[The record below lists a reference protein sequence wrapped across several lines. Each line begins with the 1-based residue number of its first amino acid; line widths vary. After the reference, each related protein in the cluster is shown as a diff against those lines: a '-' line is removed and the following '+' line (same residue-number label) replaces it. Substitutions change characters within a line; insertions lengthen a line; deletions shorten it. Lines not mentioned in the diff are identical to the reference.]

1 MSPFLQKFFQA
12 FRARQQEP
20 HSWSEVVV
28 QSLDYVGLF
37 ATPWTAECQAFLPFT
52 VSRSV
57 LKLMST
63 EGQTLN
69 LCKDKGG
76 LNTEPGLR
84 SPVFQ
89 VDSLPAEPPG
99 KPKNT
104 GMGRL
109 SLLQG
114 IFLIQ
119 ELHWGLLHCRRILHQ
134 LSYKGSPKFS
144 FTHYRFCA
152 LLIRPVFKIK
162 IPWP

>member
-69 LCKDKGG
+69 LCKDKGC
-76 LNTEPGLR
+76 E
-84 SPVFQ
+84 
-89 VDSLPAEPPG
+89 SLVLLPRYMYSDMQMTSHIMGQRAE
-99 KPKNT
+99 
-104 GMGRL
+104 
-109 SLLQG
+109 Q
-114 IFLIQ
+114 
-119 ELHWGLLHCRRILHQ
+119 
-134 LSYKGSPKFS
+134 
-144 FTHYRFCA
+144 
-152 LLIRPVFKIK
+152 
-162 IPWP
+162 